1 MVVLRIKEY
10 ENGEV
15 ALEYRIK
22 RKERSMNISSGEVDM
37 VSYHYLKLG
46 TFIKGRG
53 IIMGSTTNPT
63 DIDAS
68 YDLIKTLSEVGERN
82 MTDFTIELAVNY
94 DENLETWIA
103 TLMMLFSLSPQDI
116 LLVQPG
122 SN

>member
-1 MVVLRIKEY
+1 MIVLRIKEY
-10 ENGEV
+10 SNGEV

-46 TFIKGRG
+46 TFRKGKG
-53 IIMGSTTNPT
+53 IMMGATTSHT

-68 YDLIKTLSEVGERN
+68 YDLIKTLSEVGERS
-82 MTDFTIELAVNY
+82 MTGFTIELAVNY

-103 TLMMLFSLSPQDI
+103 SIMRLFSLSPQDV
-116 LLVQPG
+116 LLVRPDF
-122 SN
+122 

>member
-103 TLMMLFSLSPQDI
+103 TLMMLFSLSPQDV

-122 SN
+122 F

>member
-103 TLMMLFSLSPQDI
+103 TLMMLFSLSPQDV
-116 LLVQPG
+116 LLVNPG

>member
-10 ENGEV
+10 GTGEV
-15 ALEYRIK
+15 ALEYGIK
-22 RKERSMNISSGEVDM
+22 RKERSLNISSGEVDM
-37 VSYHYLKLG
+37 VSYHYSKLG

-68 YDLIKTLSEVGERN
+68 YDLIKTLSEMGERN

-103 TLMMLFSLSPQDI
+103 SVMRLFSLSPQNV
-116 LLVQPG
+116 LLV
-122 SN
+122 NKMYY

>member
-22 RKERSMNISSGEVDM
+22 RKERRSLNISSREVDM

-68 YDLIKTLSEVGERN
+68 YDLIKTLSDAGERS
-82 MTDFTIELAVNY
+82 MTDFTVELAVNY
-94 DENLETWIA
+94 DENLETWIVSV
-103 TLMMLFSLSPQDI
+103 MRLFCLSPQDV
-116 LLVQPG
+116 LLVRHDF
-122 SN
+122 

>member
-10 ENGEV
+10 SNGEV

-46 TFIKGRG
+46 TFIKGKG
-53 IIMGSTTNPT
+53 IMMGASDPR
-63 DIDAS
+63 DAGKS
-68 YDLIKTLSEVGERN
+68 FDLMKALAEIGEN
-82 MTDFTIELAVNY
+82 SITDFTIELAVNY

-103 TLMMLFSLSPQDI
+103 SVMRLFCLSPQDV
-116 LLVQPG
+116 LLVNPG